1 MKIFSAIIKYCLANR
16 FLTLALAII
25 TTCGGLASLFKLPVD
40 ILPNLDKSITTI
52 VAEAPGLAPEEI
64 EKLVAI
70 PIENSLAGLNGV
82 KRIRTAN
89 SPSLSLIN
97 IDFDWNADT
106 YKMRQL
112 VQERLQTLGE
122 KIPDGVSV
130 SIAPIASVMG
140 EIIVMSLGSENPNIT
155 PIQLRTIADYTVAR
169 RMSSIEG
176 VSQVLSTGGGVKQY
190 RVIPDL
196 QKMASLGITLDE
208 LCNAVQSAQTNTG
221 GGIVS
226 NKGTELTIRNIGR
239 STDINDI
246 ANAVVKSRK
255 NAPILVKDLAQVKI
269 DKAQLRGDA
278 SVNGKNGIVLTLTKQ
293 PDTDTLK
300 ITRDVENAIAEI
312 SKTLPEGVELKIV
325 YRQDDF
331 INTAIANVE
340 DAIRDGAIM
349 VFVILFIFLFNI
361 RTTLITI
368 IAIPTSFAIA
378 LIYFYATG
386 SSINTMTLGGL
397 AVAVGMLVDDAIVDV
412 ENVFRRLREN
422 ASLENKRNPALVILD
437 ACVEIRASIFY
448 ATAIIIIVFL
458 PTLGLGGIE
467 GRMFRPLAEAVIV
480 SMVASFIV
488 ALTLVPVLCSLML
501 KSVSDKVRTEPF
513 ISRTIKFLAKYLLIL
528 PSIKCPR
535 IALFLTAML
544 TAICFALLPIMGRD
558 FIPPLNEGSSLVI
571 LQLSQDSS
579 IERSNEIASIA
590 EKALAHIPEIDSIAR
605 KIGRAEGDDHAEPVN
620 IVKFN
625 IEFKKSSRPH
635 SQVLS
640 DIRKALDNV
649 VGITY
654 SIGQPM
660 AHRLDYM
667 LSGIQSQIAVKVYGK
682 DLDVIANIADDLA
695 NEIKKLK
702 GAVDVNVERQNA
714 TKQIRI
720 EPDREKIKLY
730 GIKLGELNSILQ
742 DALGGKK
749 VADVLEGDASYDV
762 FVRLDENDI
771 TNVEKVSQILVQT
784 SFGGACPIS
793 SFAKVLESTGP
804 NQINRERLTR
814 RIAISLNVAD
824 VSSVELAENIQK
836 IVDAKLG
843 KNPDYFAVVEGQF
856 QSRIDAEKRMTILF
870 AFAMLAIFALL
881 LSHFKSINLSVQIL
895 LAVPVAFA
903 GGIAFT
909 WYFIGTMSVASLVGI
924 IALAG
929 IATRN
934 TIMLISH
941 YLHLMDEEGEKFG
954 EQMILRGTLERL
966 NPILMTALTAGF
978 ALIPLMYHPDAPG
991 KELLYPVSV
1000 MIVGGLLSSTLLSVV
1015 VTPAI
1020 FTMFGR
1026 GKSKKCS
1033 TL

>member
-52 VAEAPGLAPEEI
+52 IAEAPGFAPEEI
-64 EKLVAI
+64 EKVVAI

-82 KRIRTAN
+82 KRIRTTN
-89 SPSLSLIN
+89 SPSLALIN
-97 IDFDWNADT
+97 IDFDWNVDT
-106 YKMRQL
+106 YNMRQL
-112 VQERLQTLGE
+112 VQERLQTLGD
-122 KIPDGVSV
+122 KIPDNVSIT
-130 SIAPIASVMG
+130 IAPIASVMG
-140 EIIVMSLGSENPNIT
+140 EIIVMSLGSENPDIT
-155 PIQLRTIADYTVAR
+155 PIQLRTIADYNVAR

-190 RVIPDL
+190 RIIPDL

-208 LCNAVQSAQTNTG
+208 LCNATQSAQSNTG

-226 NKGTELTIRNIGR
+226 NKGTELTIRNVGR
-239 STDINDI
+239 SSDINDI
-246 ANAVVKSRK
+246 ANAVVRSQN
-255 NAPILVKDLAQVKI
+255 NAPILIKDIAQVKI

-293 PDTDTLK
+293 PNTDTLK

-312 SKTLPEGVELKIV
+312 SKTLPKGVELKIV

-378 LIYFYATG
+378 MIYFYATG

-412 ENVFRRLREN
+412 ENVYRRLREN
-422 ASLENKRNPALVILD
+422 ALLENKRNPALVILN

-458 PTLGLGGIE
+458 PTLGLGGME

-480 SMVASFIV
+480 SMIASFIV

-501 KSVSDKVRTEPF
+501 KNISNKVRNEPF
-513 ISRTIKFLAKYLLIL
+513 ISRTIKLFAKYLLIL
-528 PSIKCPR
+528 PSIRFPR
-535 IALFLTAML
+535 IALFISAML
-544 TAICFALLPIMGRD
+544 TALSFALLPMMGRD
-558 FIPPLNEGSSLVI
+558 FIPSLNEGSSLVI

-590 EKALAHIPEIDSIAR
+590 ENALAHIPEIESIAR

-625 IEFKKSSRPH
+625 IEFKKSERPH
-635 SQVLS
+635 TQVIN
-640 DIRKALDNV
+640 DMRKALDNV

-660 AHRLDYM
+660 AHRIDYM

-682 DLDVIANIADDLA
+682 DLDVIATKAEELA

-720 EPDREKIKLY
+720 EPDRKKIKLY
-730 GIKLGELNSILQ
+730 GIKLGDLNNLLQ
-742 DALGGKK
+742 DALSGKK
-749 VADVLEGDASYDV
+749 VADVLEGDASFDV

-771 TNVEKVSQILVQT
+771 TDVEKVSQLLIPT
-784 SFGGACPIS
+784 ESGGAYPLS
-793 SFAKVLESTGP
+793 SFAKISEATGP

-814 RIAISLNVAD
+814 RIAISLNVSD
-824 VSSVELAENIQK
+824 VSSVELAEEIQK
-836 IVDAKLG
+836 IVDK
-843 KNPDYFAVVEGQF
+843 KMPENPDYFAVVEGQF

-870 AFAMLAIFALL
+870 AFAMFAIFALL
-881 LSHFKSINLSVQIL
+881 LSHFKSINLSMQIL

-903 GGIAFT
+903 GGIVFT

-934 TIMLISH
+934 TIMLVSH
-941 YLHLMDEEGEKFG
+941 YLHLMDEEGESFG

-978 ALIPLMYHPDAPG
+978 ALIPLMYQPDASG

-1000 MIVGGLLSSTLLSVV
+1000 MIVGGLVSSTLLSIV

-1020 FTMFGR
+1020 FAMFGR
-1026 GKSKKCS
+1026 GKK
-1033 TL
+1033 

>member
-16 FLTLALAII
+16 FLTLALAVI
-25 TTCGGLASLFKLPVD
+25 TMCGGVSALFKLPVD

-52 VAEAPGLAPEEI
+52 VAEASGYAPEEV

-70 PIENSLAGLNGV
+70 PIENALAGLNGV

-106 YKMRQL
+106 YNMRQL
-112 VQERLQTLGE
+112 VQERLQTLGD
-122 KIPDGVSV
+122 KIPENVSI

-140 EIIVMSLGSENPNIT
+140 EIIVMSLGSENPNIS
-155 PIQLRTIADYTVAR
+155 PIQLRTIADYDVAR
-169 RMSSIEG
+169 RLSSIEG

-190 RVIPDL
+190 RIIPDL
-196 QKMASLGITLDE
+196 QKMASLGITIDE
-208 LCNAVQSAQTNTG
+208 ICKSTQVAQNNTG

-246 ANAVVKSRK
+246 ANAVVRTQK
-255 NAPILVKDLAQVKI
+255 NAPILIKDVAQVRI

-278 SVNGKNGIVLTLTKQ
+278 AVNGKNGIVLTLTKQ
-293 PDTDTLK
+293 PNTDTLK
-300 ITRDVENAIAEI
+300 ITKAVENAIAEI
-312 SKTLPEGVELKIV
+312 SKTLPEKVELKIV

-331 INTAIANVE
+331 INTAISNVE

-349 VFVILFIFLFNI
+349 VFVILFIFLFNV

-368 IAIPTSFAIA
+368 IAIPSSFAIA

-412 ENVFRRLREN
+412 ENVYRRLREN
-422 ASLENKRNPALVILD
+422 ATLANKRNPSLVILD

-448 ATAIIIIVFL
+448 ATAIIVIVFL
-458 PTLGLGGIE
+458 PTLGLSGIE

-480 SMVASFIV
+480 SMIASFIV
-488 ALTLVPVLCSLML
+488 ALTLVPVLCSLLL
-501 KSVSDKVRTEPF
+501 KGVSDKVRKEPF
-513 ISRTIKFLAKYLLIL
+513 ISCAIKFLAKYLLIL
-528 PSIKCPR
+528 PSIRFPK
-535 IALFLTAML
+535 IALFVSAML
-544 TAICFALLPIMGRD
+544 TAMSFALLPMMGRD

-579 IERSNEIASIA
+579 IERSNEIASVA
-590 EKALAHIPEIDSIAR
+590 EKALMRIPEIKSIAR

-625 IEFKKSSRPH
+625 IEFNKSKRPH
-635 SQVLS
+635 TQVIN
-640 DIRKALDNV
+640 DMRKTLDGV

-682 DLDVIANIADDLA
+682 DLDVIASKAEELA
-695 NEIKKLK
+695 SEIKKIK

-730 GIKLGELNSILQ
+730 GIKLGDLNNLLQ

-749 VADVLEGDASYDV
+749 VADVLEGDAFFDV
-762 FVRLDENDI
+762 FVRLDETDI
-771 TNVEKVSQILVQT
+771 TNVEKISQLLIPTEQ
-784 SFGGACPIS
+784 GAYPLS
-793 SFAKVLESTGP
+793 SFAKVIESAGP
-804 NQINRERLTR
+804 NQINREKLTR
-814 RIAISLNVAD
+814 RIAISLNVSD
-824 VSSVELAENIQK
+824 ISSVELAEK
-836 IVDAKLG
+836 ISNLISEKLG
-843 KNPDYFAVVEGQF
+843 KNPDCYAVVEGQF
-856 QSRIDAEKRMTILF
+856 QSRIDAETRITILF

-881 LSHFKSINLSVQIL
+881 LSYFKSINLSLQIL
-895 LAVPVAFA
+895 LAVPIAFA
-903 GGIAFT
+903 GGIALT

-929 IATRN
+929 IASRN
-934 TIMLISH
+934 TIMLVSH
-941 YLHLMDEEGEKFG
+941 YLHLMNEEGESFDEK
-954 EQMILRGTLERL
+954 MILRGTLERL

-978 ALIPLMYHPDAPG
+978 ALIPLMYNPDSAG

-1000 MIVGGLLSSTLLSVV
+1000 MIVGGLFSSTLLSIV
-1015 VTPAI
+1015 VTPAV
-1020 FTMFGR
+1020 FKMFGR
-1026 GKSKKCS
+1026 SKD
-1033 TL
+1033 